1 MLLYARGYARS
12 WTFHKSITSMKH
24 RGCGWWHDSRQDFRG
39 ISLFQKESPD
49 KITELG
55 ILRASFSETCNG
67 PTRRLILSWYYAFIE
82 ALSWIVIFIM
92 LRHMLFRSRHLLHIF
107 QQNGYKFNE
116 FSAWLVHH
124 WNSVL
129 LPVPNLALILLVLV
143 AQYYLEPL
151 LTTSSIAVILFIF
164 TAFWFGSV
172 TGFEMKQV
180 KKPLVF
186 TPRVVRL
193 SVVLVLFASVI
204 PVLGSAWSFY
214 RGTLFPDMYSLL
226 IAWTFASLVLP
237 YLLILAAALVYP
249 LEMLI
254 QYRFK
259 QKARKKIAS
268 MPDLTVVAITG
279 SYGKTSTKF
288 LLDAVLRER
297 FRVCTTPG
305 SYNTPMGICKVINN
319 DLQAGDQ
326 VLILEMGARYA
337 GNIDEL
343 CHIARPDIAVVTNI
357 GVAHLESFGS
367 VEAIAHTKGA
377 LVRHLPPGGIA
388 LLNGDDRRVRAMAGR
403 DDISVI
409 MSGLT
414 EDGNHIHA
422 DEISYDENGCSFA
435 MHVKPSG
442 SDPGFIR
449 KGASDA
455 ATGGPDAVTG
465 GPGKA
470 PATLPEGGVERIT
483 MALLGEHS
491 VQNALLAAAAG
502 LAMGLRLPT
511 IRVALQK
518 ARPVEHRLE
527 LKKRNGV
534 LVIDDAFNSNPIG
547 ARNAISV
554 LAAFKTGK
562 KYVITPG
569 MIELGERQDEENR
582 LFGRHMANHS
592 PDHVYLVGK
601 NQTRPVHEGLRE
613 GGFPEEGITVV
624 ASLYE
629 ANDLLRERLEVGDVV
644 LYENDLPDSY
654 SER

>member
-1 MLLYARGYARS
+1 M
-12 WTFHKSITSMKH
+12 
-24 RGCGWWHDSRQDFRG
+24 
-39 ISLFQKESPD
+39 
-49 KITELG
+49 
-55 ILRASFSETCNG
+55 
-67 PTRRLILSWYYAFIE
+67 SWYFALIE

-92 LRHMLFRSRHLLHIF
+92 IRHMLFRGRHLLHIF

-116 FSAWLVHH
+116 FSAWLVRH
-124 WNSVL
+124 WNAVL

-151 LTTSSIAVILFIF
+151 LTTSAIAVVLFIF
-164 TAFWFGSV
+164 TVFWFGSV
-172 TGFEMKQV
+172 SDFEMKQV

-186 TPRVVRL
+186 TPRVLRL
-193 SVVLVLFASVI
+193 TVVLVLFAMAI
-204 PVLGSAWSFY
+204 PILGTAWSFY

-226 IAWTFASLVLP
+226 IAWAFASLVLP
-237 YLLILAAALVYP
+237 YLLILSAALVYP

-259 QKARKKIAS
+259 LKARKKIAS

-343 CHIARPDIAVVTNI
+343 CRIARPDIAVVTNV

-377 LVRHLPPGGIA
+377 LVRHLPTGGIA
-388 LLNGDDRRVRAMAGR
+388 LLNGDDKRVRAMADR
-403 DDISVI
+403 NDISVI
-409 MSGLT
+409 LAGLT
-414 EDGNHIHA
+414 ESGNHMHA
-422 DEISYDENGCSFA
+422 DQIRYDENGCTFA
-435 MHVKPSG
+435 LHVKPAG
-442 SDPGFIR
+442 PERGPVR
-449 KGASDA
+449 EGALGSDA
-455 ATGGPDAVTG
+455 AGPYAVPKG
-465 GPGKA
+465 VSDNS
-470 PATLPEGGVERIT
+470 PAAWQEGGTEQIT

-518 ARPVEHRLE
+518 APPVEHRLE

-547 ARNAISV
+547 AKNAISV
-554 LAAFKTGK
+554 LAAFKAGR
-562 KYVITPG
+562 KYVVTPG
-569 MIELGERQDEENR
+569 MIELGERQEEENR
-582 LFGRHMANHS
+582 LFGRHMASHP
-592 PDHVYLVGK
+592 PDHVYLVGE
-601 NQTRPVHEGLRE
+601 NQTRPVFEGLVE
-613 GGFPEEGITVV
+613 GGYPERGITVV
-624 ASLYE
+624 ASLFE
-629 ANDLLRERLEVGDVV
+629 ANDLLRERLEDGDVV